1 MAPVHNRRMDALLTL
16 ASHGRSSLPLDVLA
30 GLTLLSIAP
39 FVIVLSTSFVR
50 IIVVLSLVRSAI
62 GAASLPPN
70 TVLTGLALIL
80 TFVIMTPT
88 FERISHDALEP
99 YANGRLSQHAFL
111 ARATDP
117 LRAFMLRQT
126 KTNDIAIFSRAAR
139 RPANETARDTPLTV
153 LVPAFVVGELRNGF
167 AIGVALYLPFVA
179 IDLAVAAIL
188 MGLGMFMLSPP
199 IISLPAKLLLFV
211 LVDGWALVCNGVVSS
226 FR

>member
-1 MAPVHNRRMDALLTL
+1 MRSAYGGRMDELLSI
-16 ASHGRSSLPLDVLA
+16 AGRNHAALPLDILA

-39 FVIVLSTSFVR
+39 FVLVLSTSFVR
-50 IIVVLSLVRSAI
+50 IVVVLSLVRSAI

-70 TVLTGLALIL
+70 PVLTGLALVL

-88 FERISHDALEP
+88 IERIQRDALRP
-99 YANGRLSQHAFL
+99 YAAGTMSQRQFL
-111 ARATDP
+111 ERAVEP

-126 KTNDIAIFSRAAR
+126 KRRDVDVFAHVAHRPEGEAAER
-139 RPANETARDTPLTV
+139 TPLTV
-153 LVPAFVVGELRNGF
+153 LIPAFVVGELRSAF

-179 IDLAVAAIL
+179 IDLAVAAVL

-199 IISLPAKLLLFV
+199 IISLPCKLLLFV
-211 LVDGWALVCNGVVSS
+211 LVDGWALVCNGVVAS

>member
-1 MAPVHNRRMDALLTL
+1 MDDLLAIAGRNHAL
-16 ASHGRSSLPLDVLA
+16 LPLDVLA

-39 FVIVLSTSFVR
+39 FVLVLSTSFVR
-50 IIVVLSLVRSAI
+50 IVVVLSLVRSAI

-70 TVLTGLALIL
+70 PVLTGLALVL

-88 FERISHDALEP
+88 FERIERDALHP
-99 YANGRLSQHAFL
+99 YAAGAMTQRAFL
-111 ARATDP
+111 ARAAEP

-126 KTNDIAIFSRAAR
+126 KRRDIDVFAR
-139 RPANETARDTPLTV
+139 IAHRPAEEAPARTPLTV
-153 LVPAFVVGELRNGF
+153 VIPAFVVGELRSAF

-179 IDLAVAAIL
+179 IDLAVAAVL

-199 IISLPAKLLLFV
+199 IVSLPCKLLLFV
-211 LVDGWALVCNGVVSS
+211 LVDGWALVCNGVVGS